1 VAQEE
6 TAGALGSGRSQGSSP
21 ARYFDGGVDGVVELA
36 PLGELGLLVLP
47 GVVGVPAP
55 LEPGVV
61 ALRDGAV
68 DVPLLAL
75 SLASPQPT
83 SASTLSAENATMI
96 RLSINTSPHAI
107 YEFGACERRCRR

>member
-1 VAQEE
+1 
-6 TAGALGSGRSQGSSP
+6 
-21 ARYFDGGVDGVVELA
+21 VDGVVEVA
-36 PLGELGLLVLP
+36 PPAAPEPVVLP

-83 SASTLSAENATMI
+83 SASTLNAENAIMI
-96 RLSINTSPHAI
+96 RLSINTSPHAN